1 MIAERTKPKIRDTRR
16 GSKKHQ
22 HTEHFIDVDGVKVR
36 YIEAGQTNGGTPV
49 VLLHG
54 FQGGADLWYP
64 FSFPALAGRY
74 HVYALDLPGFGK
86 SGDLEEY
93 TKESYGR
100 FVNAFLDRMGLGQVQ
115 LVGHSMGG
123 IVAIGAAAEQ
133 PEAVE
138 RLVLIDSA
146 GLPRSG
152 PHWTAP
158 VVMLTDRS
166 TFHAKLYPTVL
177 RLAAQSRAMKQCL
190 HMIREDSVYPL
201 LTKLSMPTLVVWG
214 SRDRVIPLEHAT
226 LFARNI
232 AHARLA
238 IIRGAGHMP
247 FYQKPTAFNKL
258 VFGFLK
264 NESRED

>member
-1 MIAERTKPKIRDTRR
+1 MIEARTMRR
-16 GSKKHQ
+16 VVRKRPHV
-22 HTEHFIDVDGVKVR
+22 EHFIDVDGVAVR
-36 YIEAGQTNGGTPV
+36 YIEAGESNSGAPV

-54 FQGGADLWYP
+54 FQAGADLWYP
-64 FSFPALAGRY
+64 FTFPALASRY
-74 HVYALDLPGFGK
+74 HVYALDLPGFGE
-86 SGDLEEY
+86 SGGLAEY
-93 TKESYGR
+93 SKESYGR
-100 FVNAFLDRMGLGQVQ
+100 FLCAFLDRLGLEHVQ

-123 IVAIGAAAEQ
+123 IVAIAAASEQ
-133 PEAVE
+133 PERVD

-158 VVMLTDRS
+158 VVMLADRS

-177 RLAAQSRAMKQCL
+177 RLASKSRAMKQCL
-190 HMIREDSVYPL
+190 RMIREDSVYPL
-201 LTKLSMPTLVVWG
+201 LSKLSMPTLVVWG

-232 AHARLA
+232 THARLA

-264 NESRED
+264 NE